1 MFFPKGIETDSD
13 IFTGIA
19 ENIDRLITVDLPF
32 RAVSLKLYQNAR
44 SKSDAPLTFL
54 AAKRLLSSIGPERV
68 VLIAT
73 GWPDRPH
80 INPEIAET
88 DGPPGAASLGMS
100 LHKAQKIV
108 PVFLIENQLVEAM
121 SFVATAAGFKI
132 LSAEEALCATQSRA
146 PLHAASVLG
155 FPTDLIE
162 AEKVS
167 DYLLDSLPVGA
178 IIVIEK
184 GGVNEKGVIH
194 TSRGDDT
201 TTHMAKID
209 VLVRKA
215 SKKGMLTIGVGDGG
229 NEIGMGVIAEEL
241 RSWLPYGKKC
251 RCGCGAGI
259 VPVTKTDLLVPAA
272 VSNWGAYGVAAMVAL
287 MVGRREI
294 FHSPEIEKRIL
305 ESCIRAGLID
315 GGSGYVSGGADALDV
330 SIHMSLVD
338 LLGEL
343 VQKGIRLIKNQP
355 HKF

>member
-13 IFTGIA
+13 IFREVA

-32 RAVSLKLYQNAR
+32 RAVSLKLYQNTR
-44 SKSDAPLTFL
+44 HKSEGPLTFL
-54 AAKRLLSSIGPERV
+54 AAERLLSSIRPEQI

-100 LHKAQKIV
+100 LHRAQKIV

-132 LSAEEALCATQSRA
+132 LSLEEALAAARSRA
-146 PLHAASVLG
+146 PLHAAAVLG
-155 FPTDLIE
+155 FPTDFLE
-162 AEKVS
+162 AEKVA
-167 DYLLDSLPVGA
+167 DHLLDSLPVGA
-178 IIVIEK
+178 TIVIEK
-184 GGVNEKGVIH
+184 GGVNEKGIIH
-194 TSRGDDT
+194 TSRGDNT
-201 TTHMAKID
+201 TTHMAKVD

-215 SKKGMLTIGVGDGG
+215 SIKGVLTIGIGDGG

-241 RSWLPYGKKC
+241 RSWLPYGTKC

-287 MVGRREI
+287 LVGQREV
-294 FHSPEIEKRIL
+294 FHSSEIERRIL

-330 SIHMSLVD
+330 RIHMSLVD

-343 VQKGIRLIKNQP
+343 VQKGIRFVK
-355 HKF
+355 KTTS